1 MNNSQTKRHGLSKSR
16 ILLHR
21 QCPKRLWLKVHC
33 PELEKIDDDN
43 QARFAT
49 GTYVGEVAQQLYPD
63 GVLIDGDDLSR
74 AVIDTQTI
82 LAGDKRP
89 IFEATFQADG
99 VLIRADLLLPSPQE
113 SPLSNSLPLA
123 GERTNEKSNLHSYRM
138 VEVKSS
144 TSVKDYHLTD
154 AAIQS
159 WVAQQANLPLTS
171 VEIAHIDNS
180 FVYPGGG
187 DYQGLFHYTDI
198 SEQITGMKAEVPI
211 WMVLHQMHCE
221 ISRNVREFRF
231 SNTPMPS

>member
-1 MNNSQTKRHGLSKSR
+1 
-16 ILLHR
+16 
-21 QCPKRLWLKVHC
+21 
-33 PELEKIDDDN
+33 
-43 QARFAT
+43 
-49 GTYVGEVAQQLYPD
+49 
-63 GVLIDGDDLSR
+63 
-74 AVIDTQTI
+74 
-82 LAGDKRP
+82 
-89 IFEATFQADG
+89 
-99 VLIRADLLLPSPQE
+99 
-113 SPLSNSLPLA
+113 
-123 GERTNEKSNLHSYRM
+123 M